1 MSVDQI
7 LTGLVYLVSVFV
19 LLVVG
24 KLVYDLLHRGFVLKT
39 ELVERDNLALAIAV
53 GGYYIGLVL
62 AFGGV
67 LMGESAGLVNDLID
81 LGMYGLLAIVL
92 LNLSAWLNDKII
104 LRHFDNEKEIIQDRN
119 AGTGAIE
126 AGNHIAVGMI
136 TAGALSGE
144 GGLLT
149 GGVFWLLGQLVL
161 ILATLVYGAILPFDV
176 HREIER
182 DNVAVGVAFAGVLV
196 AIGNVV
202 RLGAQG
208 DFVSWFQNLNDF
220 AVFTVVGLLLLP
232 VVRFLTDRVLLPGA
246 KLTDELVNQEKPNLG
261 AGMIEAASYL
271 AASMLI
277 GWAI

>member
-7 LTGLVYLVSVFV
+7 LTGLVYLAAVFV
-19 LLVVG
+19 LLFVG

-39 ELVERDNLALAIAV
+39 ELVERDNLALAVSV

-67 LMGESAGLVNDLID
+67 LLGPSAGLVEDLID
-81 LGMYGLLAIVL
+81 LAIFGLLAIVL
-92 LNLSAWLNDKII
+92 LNLSAWINDKVI
-104 LRHFDNEKEIIQDRN
+104 LRRFDNEKEIIQDRN
-119 AGTGAIE
+119 VGTGAIE

-144 GGLLT
+144 GGLLS

-161 ILATLVYGAILPFDV
+161 VIASLLYAAILPFDV

-220 AVFTVVGLLLLP
+220 AVFTLVGLMLLP
-232 VVRFLTDRVLLPGA
+232 VVRFLTDKVLLPGA
-246 KLTDELVNQEKPNLG
+246 RLTDELVNQEKPNVG